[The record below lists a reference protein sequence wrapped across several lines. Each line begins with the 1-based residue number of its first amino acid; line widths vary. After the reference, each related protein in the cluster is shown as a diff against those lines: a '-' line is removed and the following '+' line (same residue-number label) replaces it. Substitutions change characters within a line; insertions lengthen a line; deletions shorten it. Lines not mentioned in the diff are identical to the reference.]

1 MIIFYRANV
10 KNSQFDFK
18 ILLPKLSFDGDYNM
32 NMRILLLRL
41 QGKGIITGN
50 LSEFLSFYIIIIV
63 SMMMIMKINFFFI
76 ANYKAEVNM
85 KGDKVEKNGKKYLQM
100 RKMKTK
106 LDVGDVSIHMTNLF
120 NGDPVLG
127 ELKLLL
133 LFISLSLS
141 LLFFRSFKFM
151 FFFVQ
156 VLQQIE

>member
-1 MIIFYRANV
+1 
-10 KNSQFDFK
+10 
-18 ILLPKLSFDGDYNM
+18 
-32 NMRILLLRL
+32 
-41 QGKGIITGN
+41 
-50 LSEFLSFYIIIIV
+50 
-63 SMMMIMKINFFFI
+63 
-76 ANYKAEVNM
+76 M

-141 LLFFRSFKFM
+141 LIFSF
-151 FFFVQ
+151 V
-156 VLQQIE
+156 